1 MPAAERDG
9 CAPAGDGGRLV
20 RRACLVAAG
29 HGPAH
34 DVASLLLSDLAAAL
48 VAYERLAAGPGP
60 DGRPAGGA
68 PRVEP
73 LWAEEGAE
81 ALALLRPDEDALVL
95 GVCAD
100 LGDLVDPVG
109 AGVDGGRAREFA
121 GALDAARRVL
131 AHVPRDV
138 RAYAVAACQG
148 PDPSPA
154 GLALDGLA
162 RSCGEAGLAWMG
174 GLAVAG
180 AELAPGLARQPRM
193 GVLRRPVSEATD
205 RVVAALRAGS
215 AVVGDDGGAPS
226 ALLAGPAVP
235 SALWCLGRRLLA
247 GRGGDAS

>member
-9 CAPAGDGGRLV
+9 HAHAGDGGRPA

-29 HGPAH
+29 HGPAR
-34 DVASLLLSDLAAAL
+34 DVASLLLSDLADAL

-60 DGRPAGGA
+60 DGRPSGGA

-73 LWAEEGAE
+73 LWPEGGAG
-81 ALALLRPDEDALVL
+81 ALASLRPDRDALVL

-100 LGDLVDPVG
+100 LGDLVG
-109 AGVDGGRAREFA
+109 AGADGERARGFV

-131 AHVPRDV
+131 ARVPRDV
-138 RAYAVAACQG
+138 RAYAVAACPG

-154 GLALDGLA
+154 GHALDGLA

-180 AELAPGLARQPRM
+180 AELTPGLSRQPRM

-235 SALWCLGRRLLA
+235 SALWGLGRRLLA